1 MHWLKEETMSKK
13 INTIYFTSILIG
25 IAVFAGGCFKAGN
38 TQAAQ
43 SLRAEVIQIQEET
56 SQDSAADMPVV
67 LEKSEDNDNGHD
79 NDNDDDNDNG
89 HDNDNDNDHD
99 HDHDHGHDHSEI
111 VVLPEAGE
119 AQLAAVTESA
129 DESRLET
136 EASREQERVETD
148 QANQQAAD
156 QAETSRLEAQKN
168 AAEEEARLEAER
180 QVAAYA
186 AEMARLIAQAEQ
198 VLTREYPW
206 GEFHDKTVE
215 LQMLLGTSVDGV
227 YGNATRQAHLAALAD
242 RGLFTDNVP
251 SAPAP
256 TSVQAPSASCSGM
269 TCWNGY
275 EGQNQA
281 AVNSAINALPA
292 ELQRALSGVD
302 IVNGCHPYAFASKGR
317 CVFGVWDSAGWK
329 ADGTYGADWARSLWI
344 SNRAVEAGRLIDVAV
359 HEAAH
364 AYSYMIMR
372 TCVNNAT
379 GETYRVDLRNLFGG
393 EEFLADAITAYFN
406 GANAFQNYRG
416 TGTGLSQGEQDALTE
431 MFATC

>member
-1 MHWLKEETMSKK
+1 MHWVKEETMSKK
-13 INTIYFTSILIG
+13 INAISFISILLGTAI
-25 IAVFAGGCFKAGN
+25 FAGGCFKAGN
-38 TQAAQ
+38 TQTAQ
-43 SLRAEVIQIQEET
+43 PLQTEVIQVQEEANQ
-56 SQDSAADMPVV
+56 SIASGINVV
-67 LEKSEDNDNGHD
+67 LQKSEGHD
-79 NDNDDDNDNG
+79 HN
-89 HDNDNDNDHD
+89 HD
-99 HDHDHGHDHSEI
+99 HNHDHGHDHSEI

-119 AQLAAVTESA
+119 AQLSAVAESA
-129 DESRLET
+129 DESRLEN

-156 QAETSRLEAQKN
+156 QAETSRLEAQNN

-186 AEMARLIAQAEQ
+186 AEMARLVAQAEQ

-206 GEFHDKTVE
+206 GEFSQKTVE

-227 YGNATRQAHLAALAD
+227 YGNATRQAHIAALAD

-251 SAPAP
+251 SAPSPALAS
-256 TSVQAPSASCSGM
+256 TQASSTSCSGM

-292 ELQRALSGVD
+292 ELQRALNGVD

-372 TCVNNAT
+372 TCVNEAT

>member
-25 IAVFAGGCFKAGN
+25 IAIFAGGCFKAGN

-43 SLRAEVIQIQEET
+43 SLRTEEIQTQEET
-56 SQDSAADMPVV
+56 SQDSVADVSVV
-67 LEKSEDNDNGHD
+67 LEKTE
-79 NDNDDDNDNG
+79 
-89 HDNDNDNDHD
+89 DHD
-99 HDHDHGHDHSEI
+99 QDHYHGHDHDHGHDHSEI

-119 AQLAAVTESA
+119 AQLSAATESA
-129 DESRLET
+129 DESRLQA

-156 QAETSRLEAQKN
+156 QAETSRLETQIN

-186 AEMARLIAQAEQ
+186 AEMARLVAQAEQ

-206 GEFHDKTVE
+206 GEFSQKTVE

-227 YGNATRQAHLAALAD
+227 YGNATRQAHIAALAD

-251 SAPAP
+251 SAPSPAP
-256 TSVQAPSASCSGM
+256 ASTQASSTSCSGM

-292 ELQRALSGVD
+292 ELQRALNGVD

-372 TCVNNAT
+372 TCVNEAT
-379 GETYRVDLRNLFGG
+379 GETYRADLRNLFGG

>member
-1 MHWLKEETMSKK
+1 M
-13 INTIYFTSILIG
+13 
-25 IAVFAGGCFKAGN
+25 
-38 TQAAQ
+38 
-43 SLRAEVIQIQEET
+43 
-56 SQDSAADMPVV
+56 
-67 LEKSEDNDNGHD
+67 
-79 NDNDDDNDNG
+79 
-89 HDNDNDNDHD
+89 
-99 HDHDHGHDHSEI
+99 
-111 VVLPEAGE
+111 PEAGE
-119 AQLAAVTESA
+119 AQLSAATESA
-129 DESRLET
+129 DESRLEN

-156 QAETSRLEAQKN
+156 QAETSRLEAQNN

-186 AEMARLIAQAEQ
+186 AEMARLVAQAEH

-206 GEFHDKTVE
+206 GEFSQKTVE

-227 YGNATRQAHLAALAD
+227 YGNATRQAHIAALAD

-251 SAPAP
+251 SAPSPALAS
-256 TSVQAPSASCSGM
+256 TQASSTSCSGM

-292 ELQRALSGVD
+292 ELQRALNGVD

-372 TCVNNAT
+372 TCVNEAT

>member
-25 IAVFAGGCFKAGN
+25 IAIFAGGCFKAGN

-43 SLRAEVIQIQEET
+43 SLRTEEIQTQEET
-56 SQDSAADMPVV
+56 SQDSVADVSVV
-67 LEKSEDNDNGHD
+67 LEKTE
-79 NDNDDDNDNG
+79 
-89 HDNDNDNDHD
+89 DHD
-99 HDHDHGHDHSEI
+99 QDHYHGHDHDHGHDHSEI

-119 AQLAAVTESA
+119 AQLSAATESA
-129 DESRLET
+129 DESRLQA

-156 QAETSRLEAQKN
+156 QAETSRLETQIN

-186 AEMARLIAQAEQ
+186 AEMARLVAQAEQ

-206 GEFHDKTVE
+206 GEFSQKTVE

-227 YGNATRQAHLAALAD
+227 YGNATRQAHIAALAD

-251 SAPAP
+251 SAPSPAP
-256 TSVQAPSASCSGM
+256 ASTQASSTSCSGM

-292 ELQRALSGVD
+292 ELQRALNGVD

-372 TCVNNAT
+372 TCVNEAT

>member
-43 SLRAEVIQIQEET
+43 SLRTEVIQTQEET
-56 SQDSAADMPVV
+56 SQDSAAGVPIV
-67 LEKSEDNDNGHD
+67 LEKSEDNDHG
-79 NDNDDDNDNG
+79 
-89 HDNDNDNDHD
+89 HD

-119 AQLAAVTESA
+119 AQLSAATESA
-129 DESRLET
+129 DESRLQA

-156 QAETSRLEAQKN
+156 QAETSRLETQKN
-168 AAEEEARLEAER
+168 SAEEEARLEAER
-180 QVAAYA
+180 QVQAYA
-186 AEMARLIAQAEQ
+186 AEMARLQAQAEQ
-198 VLTREYPW
+198 VLTREYAW
-206 GEFHDKTVE
+206 GEFSQNTVE
-215 LQMLLGTSVDGV
+215 LQILLGTSVDGV

-242 RGLFTDNVP
+242 RGLLTDNVP
-251 SAPAP
+251 SAPVTTSAP
-256 TSVQAPSASCSGM
+256 NQTPSTSCSGM

-281 AVNSAINALPA
+281 AVNSAINNLPA
-292 ELQRALSGVD
+292 ELQRALIGVD

-344 SNRAVEAGRLIDVAV
+344 SNRAVEAGRLADVAV

-372 TCVNNAT
+372 TCVNDAT

-431 MFATC
+431 MFANC